1 MTRPPPR
8 VGAALA
14 SPPDGAGAV
23 AAAGSDAA
31 LVQNPHGFELF
42 AALRLL
48 ERAHPGRPGL
58 GLSSRPAEDAV
69 RLRQP
74 PSLAFAAGD
83 VSTYTPGT
91 ADAPAV
97 LDTPVLGLF
106 GPNGPLPL
114 HLTEYAIER
123 AQNARDTTFAAFA
136 DVFHHRILSLFYR
149 AWADAQPA
157 VQAERCGDDRFSRQ
171 LGALAGLR
179 PMRAGDDPVVG
190 HALRHVAGRLL
201 SQVRNPEGLR
211 DLLQLAFDV
220 PVDIVGFIAEWMPL
234 PDESRL
240 RLGRRHVSGLGTTA
254 VIGVHVR
261 GAQHRFRV
269 RLGPLDAARF
279 RAFLPGGAALDELG
293 SLVRGYVGDGQAW
306 DVQLVL
312 HAGDVPAMRLGLAG
326 RLGLD
331 SWLGRRAWDLE
342 DAGDV
347 IVRPRP
353 HTRH

>member
-1 MTRPPPR
+1 MNLPAARDADVPMAPAASGR
-8 VGAALA
+8 DAALA
-14 SPPDGAGAV
+14 D
-23 AAAGSDAA
+23 
-31 LVQNPHGFELF
+31 NPHGFELF

-48 ERAHPGRPGL
+48 ERAHPQAPGL
-58 GLSSRPAEDAV
+58 GRSSRPSEDPV

-74 PSLAFAAGD
+74 ASLGFAPAD
-83 VSTYTPGT
+83 VSAYRAAHG
-91 ADAPAV
+91 AAHAV

-136 DVFHHRILSLFYR
+136 DVFHHRMLSLFYR
-149 AWADAQPA
+149 AWADAQPV
-157 VQAERCGDDRFSRQ
+157 VQAERRGDDRFARQ
-171 LGALAGLR
+171 VGALAGLR
-179 PMRAGDDPVVG
+179 PMRDGDDPVVA
-190 HALRHVAGRLL
+190 HALRHLAGRLL

-220 PVDIVGFIAEWMPL
+220 PVAIEGFIADWMPL
-234 PDESRL
+234 PDDARL
-240 RLGRRHVSGLGTTA
+240 RLGQRSVATLGTNA
-254 VIGVHVR
+254 VLGAHVR

-269 RLGPLDAARF
+269 RLGPLDATRF
-279 RAFLPGGAALDELG
+279 RGFLPGGSALRELAD
-293 SLVRGYVGDGQAW
+293 LVRGYVGDGLEW

-312 HAGDVPAMRLGLAG
+312 RAGDVPTTRLGMAG

-331 SWLGRRAWDLE
+331 SWLGQRAWDLD

-347 IVRPRP
+347 IVRPRL